1 MTLFTKITALAITC
15 VALAAPIAQA
25 ISTAPLTAAQTAR
38 LGAQTEA
45 QGFKGIQRYLEQR
58 HAEQIAQAGAAT
70 EAAGFKGIDRYLKQ
84 RYGMH

>member
-25 ISTAPLTAAQTAR
+25 NSTAPLTAAETAR

-45 QGFKGIQRYLEQR
+45 QGFKAIDKYLQQRY
-58 HAEQIAQAGAAT
+58 AQAGAAT
-70 EAAGFKGIDRYLKQ
+70 EAAGFKGIARYLKQ
-84 RYGMH
+84 RYGPRS